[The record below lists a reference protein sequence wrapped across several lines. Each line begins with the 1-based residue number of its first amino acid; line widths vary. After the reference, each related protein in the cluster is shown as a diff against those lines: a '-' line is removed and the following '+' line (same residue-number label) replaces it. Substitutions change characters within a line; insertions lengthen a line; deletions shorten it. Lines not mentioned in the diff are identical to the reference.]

1 MLVSYFWNLL
11 LDIFEVISN
20 EHFWINL
27 LGERSLLILK
37 RYAGNDTVLVCLYL
51 SFIPTISQAIKGFYL
66 YCIRLKEEMFYVS
79 VVIGDN
85 ELIFTPVDEY
95 VTKNFRGI
103 DTLRHVR
110 GKTGYTNPNDQGQ
123 KNSYYSYYGRRQQNN
138 QDNTPIIDLIPEKY
152 REFAIQHKGYVIYV
166 NRKDEAPLSE
176 NIRSPFLSMASIRT
190 DTIEIKMRSRD
201 LPKLRSFIQDWVDEY
216 YNSRKNKLIIY
227 KCNFNN
233 YGWDDD
239 NQWKEHGYRT
249 IRSFNSVVLKKGEQD
264 RILNDILTFKE
275 SREWYN
281 DRGIPYR
288 RGYLLHGPP
297 GTGKTSFIQS
307 LASRVKM
314 NVAILNLSAAADD
327 DSLSSALAQV
337 PKSCI
342 LVIEDIDHYQFDEGL
357 PEKKDDNKGPKKNN
371 SVSVSGILNAIDGIA
386 SLEESIIFMTCND
399 MNTIPP
405 ALIRPGR
412 VDLKLHMG
420 YIDNYQAELIFWRF
434 FCMEEK
440 EAALENIPKQNYST
454 LTNTVNELIQRIRD
468 TAHKISKQ
476 QKIELEISPAELISY
491 LLFHALKHKLSKQPQ
506 NLNLCCQSI
515 LDHIPE
521 FIESVATDRKQAIEH
536 AKKKALLQH
545 MQQSAV
551 NAESHSNADN
561 ATTTATAT
569 TVTKETKI
577 IPTPPTSPAAE
588 KKTVSDVVDVEAIE
602 QVNNKRED
610 TEN

>member
-1 MLVSYFWNLL
+1 MFASYFLNRL
-11 LDIFEVISN
+11 LDLFEVISN
-20 EHFWINL
+20 ESFWINL
-27 LGERSLLILK
+27 LGERTLLILK
-37 RYAGNDTVLVCLYL
+37 RYAGNDTILVCVFL
-51 SFIPTISQAIKGFYL
+51 SFIPAISQATKAFYD
-66 YCIRLKEEMFYVS
+66 YCKRIKEEMFYVS

-95 VTKNFRGI
+95 VTKHFHGI

-110 GKTGYTNPNDQGQ
+110 GKTGYADPADQVQ
-123 KNSYYSYYGRRQQNN
+123 KNSYYSYYRRHQQND

-152 REFAIQHKGYVIYV
+152 REFAIRHKGHLIYV
-166 NRKDEAPLSE
+166 NRKDEAPSSD
-176 NIRSPFLSMASIRT
+176 NVRSPFLSMASMRT

-216 YNSRKNKLIIY
+216 YNARKNKLIIY

-233 YGWDDD
+233 HGWDDD
-239 NQWKEHGYRT
+239 NQWKEHGYRK

-275 SREWYN
+275 SKEWYN

-288 RGYLLHGPP
+288 RGYLLYGPP

-314 NVAILNLSAAADD
+314 NVAILNLSGASDD
-327 DSLSSALAQV
+327 DSLSSAMTQL

-342 LVIEDIDHYQFDEGL
+342 LVIEDIDHYQFDEGIQ
-357 PEKKDDNKGPKKNN
+357 EKKDDSKTSKKNN

-412 VDLKLHMG
+412 IDLKLHMG
-420 YIDNYQAELIFWRF
+420 YIDDYQAKLIFWRF
-434 FCMEEK
+434 FCMEQK
-440 EAALENIPKQNYST
+440 ETALEDIPTEKYPVLCT
-454 LTNTVNELIQRIRD
+454 TVNDLIQRMRH
-468 TAHKISKQ
+468 TAHQVSKERN
-476 QKIELEISPAELISY
+476 IPLEISPAELISY
-491 LLFHALKHKLSKQPQ
+491 LLFHALKFKLSKQPQ
-506 NLNLCCQSI
+506 HLDLCCQSI

-521 FIESVATDRKQAIEH
+521 FIKSVATDRIQAIEH
-536 AKKKALLQH
+536 AKKKALLQ
-545 MQQSAV
+545 QQEQQQNASSA
-551 NAESHSNADN
+551 SP
-561 ATTTATAT
+561 ATSEA
-569 TVTKETKI
+569 K
-577 IPTPPTSPAAE
+577 IPTPPTSPSVE
-588 KKTVSDVVDVEAIE
+588 KKMIATNTNDDDDGN
-602 QVNNKRED
+602 NNKHQVQD
-610 TEN
+610 TGN

>member
-1 MLVSYFWNLL
+1 MFASYFWNRF
-11 LDIFEVISN
+11 LDIFEIISN
-20 EHFWINL
+20 EHFWINF
-27 LGERSLLILK
+27 LGERTLMILK
-37 RYAGNDTVLVCLYL
+37 RYAGNDTILVCVFL
-51 SFIPTISQAIKGFYL
+51 SFIPAISQATKGLYL
-66 YCIRLKEEMFYVS
+66 YCKRLKDEMFYVS
-79 VVIGDN
+79 VVIADN

-103 DTLRHVR
+103 DRLRHVR
-110 GKTGYTNPNDQGQ
+110 GKTGYADPVNQNQRPRF
-123 KNSYYSYYGRRQQNN
+123 SYFGRRRPSSEE
-138 QDNTPIIDLIPEKY
+138 NTPIIELIPEKY
-152 REFAIQHKGYVIYV
+152 REFALKHKGYIIYV
-166 NRKDEAPLSE
+166 NRKDEAPSSE
-176 NIRSPFLSMASIRT
+176 NVRNPFLSIASMRT

-227 KCNFNN
+227 KCNFNK

-239 NQWKEHGYRT
+239 NQWKEHGFRK
-249 IRSFNSVVLKKGEQD
+249 IRSFNSVVLKKGEQE

-275 SREWYN
+275 SKEWYE

-337 PKSCI
+337 PKNCI
-342 LVIEDIDHYQFDEGL
+342 LVIEDIDHYKFDEGL
-357 PEKKDDNKGPKKNN
+357 SEKKSDDKDSKKDN

-434 FCMEEK
+434 FCMGEK
-440 EAALENIPKQNYST
+440 ETELEKIPKEKYPV
-454 LTNTVNELIQRIRD
+454 LANTVNELIQRIRD
-468 TAHKISKQ
+468 TANNVSKQ
-476 QKIELEISPAELISY
+476 RNIELEISPAELISY
-491 LLFHALKHKLSKQPQ
+491 LLFHALKYKLSTSPQ
-506 NLNLCCQSI
+506 HLDSCCQSI
-515 LDHIPE
+515 LDHIPD
-521 FIESVATDRKQAIEH
+521 FIESIASDRKQAIEH
-536 AKKKALLQH
+536 AKKKAVFQQ
-545 MQQSAV
+545 MQQPVADAASQSSAENT
-551 NAESHSNADN
+551 NA
-561 ATTTATAT
+561 
-569 TVTKETKI
+569 KETKI

-588 KKTVSDVVDVEAIE
+588 KKTASDVDDDVEDVEQEQKTIE
-602 QVNNKRED
+602 D
-610 TEN
+610 